1 MTHENDTILIRTLI
15 ESYRGQLERY
25 CGLRDTARQVMSR
38 LVLSRG
44 DLSQVT
50 EGLMRKK
57 ELLEAIETERSRVAR
72 EVAWWQ
78 ERKAQVE
85 PCAETETFEGVLRQI
100 SDAIQEFLE
109 DEAQLRRYLEGVVS
123 RSVAS

>member
-25 CGLRDTARQVMSR
+25 CSLRDTARQVMSR

-50 EGLMRKK
+50 DGLIKKK
-57 ELLEAIETERSRVAR
+57 ELLEAIEIERNRVAL
-72 EVAWWQ
+72 EVARWQ
-78 ERKAQVE
+78 ERKAQFE
-85 PCAETETFEGVLRQI
+85 PCAETEAFEGVLRQI

-123 RSVAS
+123 RSMAS